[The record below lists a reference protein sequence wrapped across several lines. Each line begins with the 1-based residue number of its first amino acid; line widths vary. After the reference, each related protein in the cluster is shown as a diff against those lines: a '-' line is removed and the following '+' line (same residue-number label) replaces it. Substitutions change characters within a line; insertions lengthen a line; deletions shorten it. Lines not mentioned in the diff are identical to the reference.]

1 MTDTPGNSNGQQPS
15 RLDRIEAILATLATQ
30 QVQIQQNQIQL
41 QQIVQRNSEAI
52 AELGQQLES
61 SISGVIE
68 TIDYAVE
75 STEQLVLK
83 FLGQSSNGHDE
94 Q

>member
-1 MTDTPGNSNGQQPS
+1 MTNSHSQPES
-15 RLDRIEAILATLATQ
+15 RLDRIESILASMATQ
-30 QVQIQQNQIQL
+30 QAQIQQNQIEL
-41 QQIVQRNSEAI
+41 QRIVLRNSEAI

-61 SISGVIE
+61 SISGLIE

-75 STEQLVLK
+75 STEQLVMRV
-83 FLGQSSNGHDE
+83 LGQSGNGHDE